1 MKKIRIGINGF
12 GRIGRIFTRV
22 AWNNPA
28 FEIAAINSRSD
39 ADIYAHLLKYDSIY
53 GRWDHEV
60 DFDGNDTI
68 VIDGTRVPLL
78 HNGDITN
85 APWKGRDVD
94 VVIEST
100 GVFRDRASSEAHIR
114 GGAKYVVVSAPAKE
128 EDKTMIYGINHEEFD
143 PEKHK
148 IISAASCTT
157 TCLAPLVKVLHTAYG
172 IKHGTVIT
180 THAYTND
187 QHLVDHPHKDKSFR
201 RSRASAISII
211 PTSTGA
217 AKAIG
222 KVIPE
227 LNGKLDGNAL
237 RVPVP
242 VPSILSFV
250 AEVEKSTTAE
260 AVNIEFKRAAV
271 EDFPGNIVTSDIGL
285 ASVYYIRS
293 PYGAT
298 IDTLSTVVT
307 DSTQVFVQAW
317 YDNEWGYVTQM
328 SKLLEYMG
336 TRIDAATTV

>member
-1 MKKIRIGINGF
+1 MKPLRIAINGF
-12 GRIGRIFTRV
+12 GRIGRVLTRII
-22 AWNNPA
+22 WDNPN
-28 FEIAAINSRSD
+28 FELVAINSRSG

-53 GRWDHEV
+53 GPWEKEVSFADNNALIINGKRIILYHE
-60 DFDGNDTI
+60 NEME
-68 VIDGTRVPLL
+68 R
-78 HNGDITN
+78 
-85 APWKGRDVD
+85 APWIAHDID
-94 VVIEST
+94 VVVEST
-100 GVFRDRASSEAHIR
+100 GVFRNRASSQKHLEQ
-114 GGAKYVVVSAPAKE
+114 GAKYVVVSAPAKQ
-128 EDKTMIYGINHEEFD
+128 EDITMIYGINHEQFD
-143 PEKHK
+143 PDRHK

-157 TCLAPLVKVLHTAYG
+157 TCLAPVVKVLHKAYG

-187 QHLVDHPHKDKSFR
+187 QHLVDNPHKDNSFR
-201 RSRASAISII
+201 RARAAALSII

-250 AEVEKSTTAE
+250 AEVENSTTAE
-260 AVNIEFKRAAV
+260 AVNIEFKRAAA
-271 EDFPGNIVTSDIGL
+271 EDFPGNLITCDIGL
-285 ASVYYIRS
+285 ASVDYIRS

-307 DSTQVFVQAW
+307 DNTQVFVQAW

-336 TRIDAATTV
+336 TRLTV